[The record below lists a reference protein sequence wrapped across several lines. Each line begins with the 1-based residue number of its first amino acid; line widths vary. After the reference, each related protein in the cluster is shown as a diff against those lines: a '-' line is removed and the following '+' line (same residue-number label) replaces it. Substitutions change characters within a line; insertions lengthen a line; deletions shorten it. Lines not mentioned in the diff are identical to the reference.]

1 MVLASHLNG
10 ERTRQHPHFL
20 KSSVYCATC
29 GSRLIISNERKKSGI
44 VYPYFVCA
52 GRHSKRV
59 KDCKMRAVL
68 VDVIERKI
76 EEIYDNY
83 QIPSELKATL
93 ESYLLGIIERDKQ
106 KADTELAAIA
116 RQKNQLEHRRKKL
129 LEAHYCDAIPLELLK
144 SEQKQ
149 IAKELAAIDREISLH
164 NISYQTAEYA
174 IRSAVELAEDCG
186 TAYRLGSDTYKR
198 LMNQA
203 IFSRFL
209 VSNDSEGVC
218 NVTAEFQLPFNVILE
233 PFKGVFAAV
242 NRAKR
247 NRDANLD
254 KLIKKAERHIRSF
267 FECGVSAFD
276 NSESIETYSTFFK
289 DDSSSKDFLSKGTT
303 FHTVRRKQKAGK
315 HNMRCSFPLFFCL
328 RIYILYFFAF
338 EMHTPNL

>member
-1 MVLASHLNG
+1 MAA
-10 ERTRQHPHFL
+10 
-20 KSSVYCATC
+20 SSVSAFCLFLRR
-29 GSRLIISNERKKSGI
+29 GIKPRLN
-44 VYPYFVCA
+44 
-52 GRHSKRV
+52 
-59 KDCKMRAVL
+59 
-68 VDVIERKI
+68 
-76 EEIYDNY
+76 
-83 QIPSELKATL
+83 
-93 ESYLLGIIERDKQ
+93 SY
-106 KADTELAAIA
+106 
-116 RQKNQLEHRRKKL
+116 
-129 LEAHYCDAIPLELLK
+129 IPLELLK

-174 IRSAVELAEDCG
+174 IRSALELAEDCG

-218 NVTAEFQLPFNVILE
+218 NVTAEFQPPFNVILE
-233 PFKGVFAAV
+233 PFKDVFAAV

-289 DDSSSKDFLSKGTT
+289 DKSSSKDFLVEQEGFEPVSCSIMPSSKG
-303 FHTVRRKQKAGK
+303 
-315 HNMRCSFPLFFCL
+315 
-328 RIYILYFFAF
+328 ILVFKRMEAD
-338 EMHTPNL
+338 ESTE

>member
-1 MVLASHLNG
+1 M
-10 ERTRQHPHFL
+10 
-20 KSSVYCATC
+20 
-29 GSRLIISNERKKSGI
+29 
-44 VYPYFVCA
+44 
-52 GRHSKRV
+52 
-59 KDCKMRAVL
+59 
-68 VDVIERKI
+68 
-76 EEIYDNY
+76 
-83 QIPSELKATL
+83 
-93 ESYLLGIIERDKQ
+93 
-106 KADTELAAIA
+106 
-116 RQKNQLEHRRKKL
+116 

-149 IAKELAAIDREISLH
+149 ITKELAAIDREISLH

-209 VSNDSEGVC
+209 VSNDLEGVC
-218 NVTAEFQLPFNVILE
+218 GVTAEFQPPFNVILE
-233 PFKGVFAAV
+233 PFKDVFAAV

-254 KLIKKAERHIRSF
+254 KLIKKTERHIRSF

-289 DDSSSKDFLSKGTT
+289 DNSSSNNILVELNTQNPNTLCSDFAFTSGAAGSRTPVRRHIRSGISHHSHSIHIP
-303 FHTVRRKQKAGK
+303 FPVRRKTGLQGQ
-315 HNMRCSFPLFFCL
+315 
-328 RIYILYFFAF
+328 
-338 EMHTPNL
+338 

>member
-1 MVLASHLNG
+1 
-10 ERTRQHPHFL
+10 
-20 KSSVYCATC
+20 
-29 GSRLIISNERKKSGI
+29 
-44 VYPYFVCA
+44 
-52 GRHSKRV
+52 
-59 KDCKMRAVL
+59 MRAVL

-209 VSNDSEGVC
+209 VSNDLEGVC
-218 NVTAEFQLPFNVILE
+218 GVTAEFQPPFNVILE

-247 NRDANLD
+247 NRDADLD

-289 DDSSSKDFLSKGTT
+289 DDSSSKDFLVEMAGVEPASESQLPRLSTSVSGLLKFPPCSAERQALHFGSLLCMAG
-303 FHTVRRKQKAGK
+303 VKA
-315 HNMRCSFPLFFCL
+315 
-328 RIYILYFFAF
+328 
-338 EMHTPNL
+338 

>member
-1 MVLASHLNG
+1 MAA
-10 ERTRQHPHFL
+10 
-20 KSSVYCATC
+20 SSVSAFCLFLRR
-29 GSRLIISNERKKSGI
+29 GIKPRLN
-44 VYPYFVCA
+44 
-52 GRHSKRV
+52 
-59 KDCKMRAVL
+59 
-68 VDVIERKI
+68 
-76 EEIYDNY
+76 
-83 QIPSELKATL
+83 
-93 ESYLLGIIERDKQ
+93 SY
-106 KADTELAAIA
+106 
-116 RQKNQLEHRRKKL
+116 
-129 LEAHYCDAIPLELLK
+129 IPLELLK

-174 IRSAVELAEDCG
+174 IRSALELAEDCG

-218 NVTAEFQLPFNVILE
+218 NVTAEFQPPFNVILE
-233 PFKGVFAAV
+233 PFKDVFAAV

-289 DDSSSKDFLSKGTT
+289 DNSSSKDFLVEQEGFELVSCSIMPSSKG
-303 FHTVRRKQKAGK
+303 
-315 HNMRCSFPLFFCL
+315 
-328 RIYILYFFAF
+328 ILVFKRMEAD
-338 EMHTPNL
+338 ESTE